1 MIVSMNKRKLGS
13 EKEKA
18 ACAYLEAAGYH
29 ILERNFF
36 CRAGEID
43 IIAKD
48 GEILCFIEVKYR
60 GGTAQGGA
68 AAAVTYSKQRAV
80 SKAALFYLMKH
91 NMSADAAIRFDVV
104 TIDGDTHNIIKNAFD
119 YCYR

>member
-1 MIVSMNKRKLGS
+1 MNKRKLGS
-13 EKEKA
+13 EKEA
-18 ACAYLEAAGYH
+18 EACRHLKDAGYT
-29 ILERNFF
+29 ILERNFY

-48 GEILCFIEVKYR
+48 KEVLCFIEVKYR
-60 GGTAQGGA
+60 GTMSQGGA
-68 AAAVTYSKQRAV
+68 AAAVTPAKQRAV

-91 NMSADAAIRFDVV
+91 NMSTDVAMRFDVV
-104 TIDGDTHNIIKNAFD
+104 SVDGDDYRIIKNAFE